1 MQFKDFL
8 EFYHNIFIPI
18 YSDTVAYLA
27 DKPVQ
32 IIIEIENAFA
42 HLIVYLDNDTDQE
55 TKEDNL
61 KKAYNHIARAA
72 LDSYKILWVK
82 MSDDIDE
89 LVHDETKR
97 KFVTNIPE
105 RTLMENFVTFKE
117 KAKEARRIEIQN
129 VGRNN
134 IIKTINAY
142 KEAIEA
148 GWNIL
153 RNIDPDK
160 LASYKKFT
168 VKRLIRDQWIGFF
181 IGIFA
186 SLVATWLLQLF
197 S

>member
-1 MQFKDFL
+1 MQLKDFL

-42 HLIVYLDNDTDQE
+42 HLIVYLDDDTDLK

-82 MSDDIDE
+82 MSEDIDE
-89 LVHDETKR
+89 LVHDKTKR

-105 RTLMENFVTFKE
+105 RELMENFIIFKE
-117 KAKEARRIEIQN
+117 KAKEARRIEIKN
-129 VGRNN
+129 IGRDN

-153 RNIDPDK
+153 HNIDPDK

-168 VKRLIRDQWIGFF
+168 IKKMIREQWIGFL
-181 IGIFA
+181 IGFCS
-186 SLVATWLLQLF
+186 SLAATWLWQVL